1 MKNRKGAADM
11 TKIRKIFESSPK
23 NREAEG
29 AEFVALGLIW
39 MLMDGM
45 MPIGIVFM
53 AIGIGDM
60 ARGRKEK
67 KNRG

>member
-1 MKNRKGAADM
+1 MKNRKGAAVM

-29 AEFVALGLIW
+29 AEFVVLGLIW

>member
-1 MKNRKGAADM
+1 MRAARKPE
-11 TKIRKIFESSPK
+11 KQ
-23 NREAEG
+23 EG
-29 AEFVALGLIW
+29 AGFVALGLMW